1 MRNFMAASNHVSKL
15 DPNWIELWNL
25 DCRAICPTI
34 HSDSRIALIGMNI
47 LVACDSFKDALP
59 ADAVCRAIAAGLRKS
74 HPGAA
79 ITEMPLSDG
88 GEGLLDVLGQALK
101 LGWIDIKACDPLGR
115 PVMARYGLSADGT
128 TAVVEMARASGL
140 QLLTMD
146 ERDPLATSTY
156 GTGQLLAD
164 ARARGAKRALLAIGG
179 SATNDAGIGAAA
191 ALGWSFLDTNNQ
203 PVTPD
208 GGHLQD
214 IVRLV
219 SAEPPFE
226 TMDVLCDVTN
236 PLFGPT
242 GAAWIYG
249 RQKGGSDTV
258 LAELDEGLNHIA
270 DVVKAQTGRDVAQ
283 MPGAGAA
290 GGLGYGAVAFL
301 GAQLRRGIE
310 VVLDMTGFEAAA
322 AKADLIITGEGHL
335 DGQSAQGKLIQ
346 GLCGRAQGKPVI
358 ALCGKLSAS
367 PEQVKAIGLKIAYSI
382 NKEERPLAEML
393 ANTAINLEKTAAEL
407 LL

>member
-1 MRNFMAASNHVSKL
+1 
-15 DPNWIELWNL
+15 
-25 DCRAICPTI
+25 
-34 HSDSRIALIGMNI
+34 MNI

-59 ADAVCRAIAAGLRKS
+59 ADAVCRAIAAGLKKS
-74 HPGAA
+74 HPDAA

-88 GEGLLDVLGQALK
+88 GEGLLDVLGQALN
-101 LGWIDIKACDPLGR
+101 LEWIEIKACDPLGR
-115 PVMARYGLSADGT
+115 SVMARYGLSADGS

-140 QLLTMD
+140 QLLTQE
-146 ERDPLATSTY
+146 ERDPRLTSTT

-191 ALGWSFLDTNNQ
+191 ALGWSFLDANDQ

-226 TMDVLCDVTN
+226 KMDVLCDVTN

-249 RQKGGSDTV
+249 RQKGGSDAV
-258 LAELDEGLNHIA
+258 LAQLDEGLKHIA
-270 DVVKAQTGRDVAQ
+270 DVVKAQTGRDVAA

-301 GAQLRRGIE
+301 GAELRRGIE

-346 GLCGRAQGKPVI
+346 GLCGRSRGKPVI
-358 ALCGKLSAS
+358 AFCGKLSAS
-367 PEQVKAIGLKIAYSI
+367 PEQVKAIGLKAAYSI

-407 LL
+407 SL